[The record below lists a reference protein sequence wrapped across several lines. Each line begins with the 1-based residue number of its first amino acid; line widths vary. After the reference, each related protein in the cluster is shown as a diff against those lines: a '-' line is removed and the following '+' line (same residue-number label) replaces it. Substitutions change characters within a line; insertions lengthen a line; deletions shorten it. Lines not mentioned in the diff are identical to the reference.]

1 MLKDQAMNFRSGCV
15 VAALVALALTMPLSS
30 EAAEPQFRARFSYD
44 AIANCENPHIRNFPV
59 HGEGTGV
66 LSADRSATLEMGSNV
81 ERKVRYRATLGAA
94 PTAAPAGSTAIRVV
108 GRHTLR
114 TTRDYPNNIVV
125 LNIAVRGNSCT
136 MTVENK
142 LKPGKRIY
150 TFYNGSDLSY
160 CARPQIVRTE
170 CAAY

>member
-15 VAALVALALTMPLSS
+15 IAALVALALTMPLSS

>member
-1 MLKDQAMNFRSGCV
+1 MKFRPSHV
-15 VAALVALALTMPLSS
+15 IAPLVASVLTMPLSS
-30 EAAEPQFRARFSYD
+30 EAAEPQFRAKFSYD
-44 AIANCENPHIRNFPV
+44 AIASCENPHIRNFPV

-81 ERKVRYRATLGAA
+81 ERKVRYQATLGAA

-114 TTRDYPNNIVV
+114 LIRDYPNNIVV
-125 LNIAVRGNSCT
+125 LNIVARGNNCT

-142 LKPGKRIY
+142 LKPGKRIF

-160 CARPQIVRTE
+160 CARPKIVQTE

>member
-15 VAALVALALTMPLSS
+15 IAALVALALTMPLSS

-114 TTRDYPNNIVV
+114 TIRDYPNNIVV

>member
-1 MLKDQAMNFRSGCV
+1 MNFRSGCV
-15 VAALVALALTMPLSS
+15 IAALVALALTMPLSS

-114 TTRDYPNNIVV
+114 TIRDYPNNIVV
-125 LNIAVRGNSCT
+125 LNIVVRGNSCT

-160 CARPQIVRTE
+160 CARPQIIQTE